1 MKYRI
6 RTLILTAALLL
17 GGSSLMVAPVGA
29 INVFSACSGSA
40 ANTTV
45 CKSKNSDSV
54 SAMVK
59 VIIGIL
65 SFAIGIVATIMI
77 IIGGI
82 RYVTSNGDASQVKS
96 AKDTILYSV
105 IGLIVA
111 LMAYAIVNFVTDR
124 FA

>member
-1 MKYRI
+1 MKHRI
-6 RTLILTAALLL
+6 RTLILTVALLL
-17 GGSSLMVAPVGA
+17 GGSSLMAAPAGA
-29 INVFSACSGSA
+29 INVFSPCSGA
-40 ANTTV
+40 AAATAV
-45 CKSKNSDSV
+45 CQSKNSDSV
-54 SAMVK
+54 AKMVQ

-111 LMAYAIVNFVTDR
+111 LMAYAIVNFVTAR